1 MRGPGSHSYPLPIL
15 NTITRQFVPLRPCR
29 SGKAHPPGPSRV
41 ASGCLATAPR
51 TRRGSAH
58 SPSTGGKPSPQEG
71 QHLPRGH
78 TATQLG
84 SLVASGGSGRDRV
97 CTIIPQ
103 GAHTH
108 SRPFPARPGR
118 LPSSSTSPL
127 PCAGAG
133 WPSRRGPRSPP
144 ARAWV
149 ARSAGSRRPER
160 GRTRGRR
167 RAPSGGRRGRKR
179 ERWSPAP
186 PPPGGGDSGRGPP
199 PRMKRRPGLAPASP
213 FPQKGSTFGVKP
225 NFCKINEIDRDTRS
239 IKRERGAL
247 ALGTRREKPGEAAPS
262 GSGGY
267 CRGGARFRS
276 DHPLRGAAA
285 GPPGGAGVE
294 KDSPR
299 PHPHPGPGPA
309 G

>member
-1 MRGPGSHSYPLPIL
+1 MYHFVRAALGKPTRRAPPGWPRGASQPRPARAGAVLI
-15 NTITRQFVPLRPCR
+15 LRPQAENRVPRRANTCPEVTR
-29 SGKAHPPGPSRV
+29 RPSLVLWWPQEVRAGTGSARLSPKAHTPTPGPSPPDQADCPPPAR
-41 ASGCLATAPR
+41 PR
-51 TRRGSAH
+51 CPAQERGGPPAADLGVPRPEPGSRARPGLGGRSA
-58 SPSTGGKPSPQEG
+58 GGPGDGAARP
-71 QHLPRGH
+71 
-78 TATQLG
+78 
-84 SLVASGGSGRDRV
+84 LVAAAGGSG
-97 CTIIPQ
+97 
-103 GAHTH
+103 
-108 SRPFPARPGR
+108 
-118 LPSSSTSPL
+118 
-127 PCAGAG
+127 
-133 WPSRRGPRSPP
+133 
-144 ARAWV
+144 
-149 ARSAGSRRPER
+149 SAGPPRR
-160 GRTRGRR
+160 RR
-167 RAPSGGRRGRKR
+167 RAGATAA
-179 ERWSPAP
+179 E
-186 PPPGGGDSGRGPP
+186 DPP